1 MASTSTQLLECS
13 LDWTVAL
20 NDSVVH
26 NKLLYKLAC
35 CGVCDMILVWLK
47 DFLTGRSRAVRV
59 GDCVSTLHFVI
70 SGVPQGSV
78 LGPVLFVV
86 FINDIVNCSN
96 DAVSVKLFADDA
108 KLYTVISNESSAA
121 NLQSSVD
128 YILSWS
134 NHWQLKLT
142 F

>member
-1 MASTSTQLLECS
+1 MAQQ
-13 LDWTVAL
+13 
-20 NDSVVH
+20 
-26 NKLLYKLAC
+26 
-35 CGVCDMILVWLK
+35 
-47 DFLTGRSRAVRV
+47 DFLTGRSQAVRV
-59 GDCVSTLHFVI
+59 GDCVSTLHSVI

-86 FINDIVNCSN
+86 FINDRPIVNCSN